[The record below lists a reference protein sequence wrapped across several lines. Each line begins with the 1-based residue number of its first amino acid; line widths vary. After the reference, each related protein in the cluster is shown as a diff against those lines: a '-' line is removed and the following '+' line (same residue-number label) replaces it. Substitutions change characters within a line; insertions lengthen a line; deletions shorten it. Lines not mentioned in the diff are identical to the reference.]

1 MSGPGS
7 TCLDHCTGHQKCAE
21 LLAASL
27 HDRAMIGRYEPDA
40 RCPMPVDLQALYP
53 KLIHL
58 MLDTVFVVDSDN
70 QIVFVSDACEALL
83 GYRAEELTGTLITR
97 YMHPEDLARTR
108 ASIVRVMNGKPHVDF
123 RNRYIRKDGSVVHIL
138 WAAFWSQEVG
148 ARIGVAR
155 DVTAL
160 TQAEEEL
167 RFLAH
172 HDPLTAL
179 TNRSLF
185 NDRLD
190 GALLVARSHNSSLAL
205 LFLDINDFKGINDV
219 YGHAMGDRV
228 LCVIARRLER
238 CVRESDLVARMGG
251 DEFTVLL
258 ADAPSRDAIGAKVA
272 QILAV
277 MAEPLGAEFGGVKM
291 PSCSIGVAIYP
302 ADGED
307 ADTLLSHAD
316 GDMYRIKRHRSAA
329 E

>member
-1 MSGPGS
+1 
-7 TCLDHCTGHQKCAE
+7 
-21 LLAASL
+21 
-27 HDRAMIGRYEPDA
+27 
-40 RCPMPVDLQALYP
+40 MPVDLQALYP

-58 MLDTVFVVDSDN
+58 MLDTVFVVDGEN

-83 GYRAEELTGTLITR
+83 GYRAQELTGTLITH

-108 ASIVRVMNGKPHVDF
+108 ASIVRVMNGQPHVDF
-123 RNRYIRKDGSVVHIL
+123 RNRYLRKDGSVVHIL

-155 DVTAL
+155 DITAL

-185 NDRLD
+185 NARLD
-190 GALLVARSHNSSLAL
+190 HALQTARSHNHTLAL

-219 YGHAMGDRV
+219 HGHAMGDRV

-238 CVRESDLVARMGG
+238 CVRETDLVARMGG
-251 DEFTVLL
+251 DEFTVMITDIQSP
-258 ADAPSRDAIGAKVA
+258 DAVAGKVA

-291 PSCSIGVAIYP
+291 PSCSVGVAFYP
-302 ADGED
+302 GDGED

-316 GDMYRIKRHRSAA
+316 GEMYRIKRQRFATEERS
-329 E
+329 

>member
-1 MSGPGS
+1 M
-7 TCLDHCTGHQKCAE
+7 A
-21 LLAASL
+21 
-27 HDRAMIGRYEPDA
+27 
-40 RCPMPVDLQALYP
+40 VDLQALYP

-58 MLDTVFVVDSDN
+58 MLDTVFVVDSEN

-83 GYRAEELTGTLITR
+83 GFRADELTGTLITQ

-108 ASIVRVMNGKPHVDF
+108 ASIVRVMNGRPHVDF
-123 RNRYIRKDGSVVHIL
+123 RNRYIRKDGDVVHIL
-138 WAAFWSQEVG
+138 WAAFWSKEVG

-185 NDRLD
+185 NDGLD
-190 GALLVARSHNSSLAL
+190 LALQDAQRHNSTLAL
-205 LFLDINDFKGINDV
+205 LFLDVNGFKAINDV
-219 YGHAMGDRV
+219 HGHSVGDRV

-238 CVRESDLVARMGG
+238 CVRENDLVARMGG

-258 ADAPSRDAIGAKVA
+258 TDIQSQGDVSAKVA

-277 MAEPLGAEFGGVKM
+277 MAEPLGAEFGGMKM
-291 PSCSIGVAIYP
+291 PSCSIGVAFYP

-316 GDMYRIKRHRSAA
+316 TDMYRIKRQRLAVK
-329 E
+329 

>member
-1 MSGPGS
+1 
-7 TCLDHCTGHQKCAE
+7 
-21 LLAASL
+21 
-27 HDRAMIGRYEPDA
+27 MIDRYEPDA

-58 MLDTVFVVDSDN
+58 MLDTVFVVDGDS

-83 GYRAEELTGTLITR
+83 GYRADELVGTLITH

-108 ASIVRVMNGKPHVDF
+108 ASIVRVMNGHSHVDF

-138 WAAFWSQEVG
+138 WAAFWSKEVG

-172 HDPLTAL
+172 HDPLTGL

-190 GALLVARSHNSSLAL
+190 QALHSAQSHNRSLAL

-219 YGHAMGDRV
+219 HGHAMGDRV
-228 LCVIARRLER
+228 LCVVARRLER
-238 CVRESDLVARMGG
+238 CVRGSDLVARMGG

-258 ADAPSRDAIGAKVA
+258 TDIPSWEAASARVGH
-272 QILAV
+272 ILAV

-291 PSCSIGVAIYP
+291 PSCSIGVAVYP
-302 ADGED
+302 TDGED
-307 ADTLLSHAD
+307 ADTLLRHAD
-316 GDMYRIKRHRSAA
+316 GDMYRIKRQRFAA

>member
-1 MSGPGS
+1 MPI
-7 TCLDHCTGHQKCAE
+7 D
-21 LLAASL
+21 L
-27 HDRAMIGRYEPDA
+27 H
-40 RCPMPVDLQALYP
+40 ALYP

-58 MLDTVFVVDSDN
+58 MLDTVFVVDGDN

-83 GYRAEELTGTLITR
+83 GYRADALVGTLITH

-108 ASIVRVMNGKPHVDF
+108 ASIVRVMNGQSHVDF

-138 WAAFWSQEVG
+138 WAAFWSEEVG

-172 HDPLTAL
+172 HDPLTGL

-190 GALLVARSHNSSLAL
+190 QALHSAKSRNRSLAL

-219 YGHAMGDRV
+219 HGHAMGDRV

-238 CVRESDLVARMGG
+238 CVLDSDLVARMGG

-258 ADAPSRDAIGAKVA
+258 TDTPSREAISAKVV

-291 PSCSIGVAIYP
+291 PSCSIGVAVYP
-302 ADGED
+302 IDGED

-316 GDMYRIKRHRSAA
+316 GDMYRIKRHRFAA
-329 E
+329 Q

>member
-1 MSGPGS
+1 M
-7 TCLDHCTGHQKCAE
+7 A
-21 LLAASL
+21 
-27 HDRAMIGRYEPDA
+27 
-40 RCPMPVDLQALYP
+40 VDLQALYP

-58 MLDTVFVVDSDN
+58 MLDTVFVVDSEN
-70 QIVFVSDACEALL
+70 LIVFVSDGCEALL
-83 GYRAEELTGTLITR
+83 GYRADELTGTPITH

-108 ASIVRVMNGKPHVDF
+108 ASIVRVMNGRPHVDF
-123 RNRYIRKDGSVVHIL
+123 RNRYVRKDGEIVHIL
-138 WAAFWSQEVG
+138 WAAFWSEEVG

-167 RFLAH
+167 RFLGH

-185 NDRLD
+185 NDGLD
-190 GALLVARSHNSSLAL
+190 SALQDAQRHNSTLAL
-205 LFLDINDFKGINDV
+205 LFLDVDDFKGINDV
-219 YGHAMGDRV
+219 HGHAVGDRV

-238 CVRESDLVARMGG
+238 CVRENDLVARMGG

-258 ADAPSRDAIGAKVA
+258 TDIQQHADVCAKVA

-291 PSCSIGVAIYP
+291 PSCSIGVAFYP
-302 ADGED
+302 VDGED

-316 GDMYRIKRHRSAA
+316 GDMYRIKRQYLAA

>member
-1 MSGPGS
+1 
-7 TCLDHCTGHQKCAE
+7 
-21 LLAASL
+21 
-27 HDRAMIGRYEPDA
+27 
-40 RCPMPVDLQALYP
+40 MPVDLQALYP

-58 MLDTVFVVDSDN
+58 MLDTVFVVDRDN

-83 GYRAEELTGTLITR
+83 GYRANELMGTLITH

-108 ASIVRVMNGKPHVDF
+108 SSIVRVMNGQPHVDF

-138 WAAFWSQEVG
+138 WAAFWSADVE

-190 GALLVARSHNSSLAL
+190 AALHEAQRHNRSLAL
-205 LFLDINDFKGINDV
+205 LFVDIDGFKGINDEH
-219 YGHAMGDRV
+219 GHAMGDRV
-228 LCVIARRLER
+228 LCAIARRLER

-251 DEFTVLL
+251 DEFTLMLTDIQSPEAVAL
-258 ADAPSRDAIGAKVA
+258 RVA

-277 MAEPLGAEFGGVKM
+277 MAEPLGAEFGGLTM
-291 PSCSIGVAIYP
+291 PSCSIGVAVYP
-302 ADGED
+302 ADGLD
-307 ADTLLSHAD
+307 ADALLSHAD
-316 GDMYRIKRHRSAA
+316 GDMYRIKRQRFAT